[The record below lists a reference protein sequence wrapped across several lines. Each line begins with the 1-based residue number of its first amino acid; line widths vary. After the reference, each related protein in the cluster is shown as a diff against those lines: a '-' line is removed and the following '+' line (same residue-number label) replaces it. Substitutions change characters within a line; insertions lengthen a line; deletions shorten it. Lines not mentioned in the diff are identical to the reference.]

1 MKFPEA
7 APKLIEMG
15 YQRPVPI
22 KPGTKYPGF
31 PDWQNFR
38 YDATRADSWSG
49 HGTGLICGE
58 LVGVDI
64 DCYDRAVTEELRN
77 LAQRILGP
85 TIIRVG
91 SPPKEL
97 LVYRT
102 LQPFDKNSTHK
113 YQIPNTP
120 KVSQVEALC
129 HGQQFVA
136 FAIHPDTGKPYTWVA
151 DESPLNTPFEKLP
164 EIDSTKLSV
173 FLQLADEIL
182 AAAAGVAPA
191 VPKPAAAKTGSTS
204 DQWPLD
210 AGKAA
215 LDLVAL
221 APGERDRW
229 RNLAW
234 SLKEMCGDQ
243 AFAIFHAWSATQPD
257 YTGQEDCYA
266 VWDSDKNKPSGIT
279 RATLIKIANDAAK
292 ALKKDDPKAKA
303 WTDARSKFLKAQ
315 HAAATKSALETL
327 EAELVFVTDQS
338 KFWCIPRQLWMDDN
352 AIRQV
357 YTPIMPVDQM
367 GNKGDPI
374 RALRESSTKSIVNS
388 KNYWPGQPRIFKMNG
403 HDYLNEYVDPN
414 IEPISPTDEER
425 ATWEWFYERTF
436 GQDEDGKMFGPWFL
450 SLLAYRV
457 QNPGAKLY
465 KASLIHSPIAGNGK
479 STWSLFMPRLVLGHS
494 NVGEPRHAMLEGQ
507 FNDFFAGKQ
516 LVHLDEIRFGGGRVD
531 ATRVMDNLKTP
542 IDSDV
547 LVINAKFQRPYSI
560 RNIAWVTAT
569 SNRSDSLVLD
579 DSERRWGVYELNAPA
594 LTMEER
600 KRLFTDW
607 LNTNRGSGTLKALL
621 LEHDLSDFDPMMD
634 PPETAAKVA
643 MKRASEPVQIQ
654 LLREGL
660 EGSIRT
666 PLFDRDIVLTSALC
680 DFVNERA
687 QYSVTASQ
695 LGRLLANSSLG
706 FEPCFVTTSTR
717 RQRARII
724 RNHDKWLAATEQ
736 ERGRY
741 LDTGES

>member
-1 MKFPEA
+1 MKFTEI

-15 YQRPVPI
+15 YKLPVPI

-31 PDWQNFR
+31 PEWQNFR
-38 YDATRADSWSG
+38 YDAFRADAYSG
-49 HGTGLICGE
+49 YGTGLICGSI
-58 LVGVDI
+58 VGVDI
-64 DCYDRAVTEELRN
+64 DCYERTVTEQLRN
-77 LAQRILGP
+77 LAQRMLGP
-85 TIIRVG
+85 TIIRIG

-102 LQPFDKNSTHK
+102 ATPFDKNSTHK
-113 YQIPNTP
+113 YQLPLTP

-136 FAIHPDTGKPYTWVA
+136 FAIHPDTGNPYTWVA
-151 DESPLNTPFEKLP
+151 DESPLTVRFESLP
-164 EIDSTKLSV
+164 EIDSTKLSI
-173 FLQLADEIL
+173 FIQMADEIL

-191 VPKPAAAKTGSTS
+191 VSKPTAKSGGANEF
-204 DQWPLD
+204 WPLD

-215 LDLVAL
+215 LELIGL
-221 APGERDRW
+221 QPGERDRW
-229 RNLAW
+229 RNIAW
-234 SLKEMCGDQ
+234 ALKEMCGDQ
-243 AFAIFHAWSATQPD
+243 AFAVFNAWSSGQPD

-266 VWDSDKNKPSGIT
+266 VWDSDRNKPSGIT
-279 RATLIKIANDAAK
+279 RATLIKAANEAAK
-292 ALKKDDPKAKA
+292 TLKKDDPKAKT
-303 WTDARSKFLKAQ
+303 WNDARSKHLKAQ
-315 HAAATKSALETL
+315 HAAASKSASATL
-327 EAELVFVTDQS
+327 ESELVFVTDQS
-338 KFWCIPRQLWMDDN
+338 KFWCVPRQLWMDDN

-357 YTPIMPVDQM
+357 YTAAMPVGLNGMKD
-367 GNKGDPI
+367 DPI
-374 RALRESSTKSIVNS
+374 RLLRESATKTVVNA
-388 KNYWPGQPRIFKMNG
+388 KNYWPGQPRVFSMNG
-403 HDYLNEYVDPN
+403 QEYLNEYVDPQVA
-414 IEPISPTDEER
+414 PIPPTDEER
-425 ATWEWFYERTF
+425 ATWKWFYERTF
-436 GQDEDGKMFGPWFL
+436 GQDADGKLFGPWFL

-457 QNPGAKLY
+457 QQPGAKLY

-479 STWSLFMPRLVLGHS
+479 STWSLFLPRLILGAS

-516 LVHLDEIRFGGGRVD
+516 IVHLDEIRFGGGRVD
-531 ATRVMDNLKTP
+531 ATKVMDNLKTP

-547 LVINAKFQRPYSI
+547 LTINAKFQRPYAV

-569 SNRSDSLVLD
+569 SNRSDALAID
-579 DSERRWGVYELNAPA
+579 DSERRWGVFELKVPA
-594 LTMEER
+594 LSMEER

-607 LNTNRGSGTLKALL
+607 LNTERGPGTLKALL
-621 LEHDLSDFDPMMD
+621 LEHDLSGFDPMMD
-634 PPETAAKVA
+634 PPETEAKLA
-643 MKRASEPVQIQ
+643 MRRSSEPVQIQ

-666 PLFDRDIVLTSALC
+666 PLFDRDLVLTSALC

-706 FEPCFVTTSTR
+706 FESCFVTTSMR

-724 RNHDKWLAATEQ
+724 RNHGRWASATEQ

-741 LDTGES
+741 LETGEG